1 MFAVCRRYAGN
12 REDAADFMQEAFIKV
27 FQNLKQF
34 GFNGSLEGWIRRIVV
49 TTCINELRK
58 RKLTMDID
66 DTPEALTPHTSIPNG
81 LNDLEMQE
89 LMNLI
94 QGLPAGYRTVFNL
107 YAIEGYDHAGIAE
120 MLCINESTSR
130 SQLVKARRWLI
141 ENYER
146 NYKISVYAC
155 NG

>member
-12 REDAADFMQEAFIKV
+12 REDASDFMQEAFIRV

-66 DTPEALTPHTSIPNG
+66 DMPEVQTPHTSIHDGMNE
-81 LNDLEMQE
+81 LEMQE
-89 LMNLI
+89 LMSLI

-107 YAIEGYDHAGIAE
+107 FAIEGYDHAEIAGMLGIT
-120 MLCINESTSR
+120 ESTSR
-130 SQLVKARRWLI
+130 SQLVKARRWLK

-146 NYKISVYAC
+146 NYKISVYAS